1 MAGSGRVAW
10 NRTPDEVRDE
20 IRRRIAAGEGPSE
33 VADAMGVVV
42 RTVFRVIAEAGGM
55 PCRRVVSGCRLS
67 LADREEISRGLHAE
81 DTLSAIAVR
90 IGRHVSTVSR
100 EVKAGG
106 GRDLYRAW
114 RADREASQ
122 RRARPKTEKLAA
134 IPRLGAAVEVGLL
147 QGWSPE
153 QISGRLPMEFPDDH
167 EMRVSPE
174 TIYQSLFLQGRGAL
188 RKELVHCLRS
198 GRTRRRPQRRAV
210 TGRGRIPDMVMITER
225 PAEIEDR
232 AVPGHWEGDLL
243 LGGTASASSLG
254 TLVER
259 TSRLV
264 LLFPLGQDRSAEH
277 TRVKLAET
285 IQTLPAQMRRSIT
298 WDQGSEMAGHARFS
312 IDTGVQIYFCHPHSP
327 WERGTNENTNGL
339 LRQYFPKGA
348 DLRHVTQD
356 DCDAVAASLN
366 NRPRKTL
373 GFKTPLE
380 SFTELLLASTA

>member
-1 MAGSGRVAW
+1 MAGSSRVAW
-10 NRTPDEVRDE
+10 NRTSDEVRVE
-20 IRRRIAAGEGPSE
+20 IRRRIAGGEGPSG
-33 VADAMGVVV
+33 VAAAVGVTV

-55 PCRRVVSGCRLS
+55 PCRRVVSSCRLS
-67 LADREEISRGLHAE
+67 LADREEISRGLQAA
-81 DTLSAIAVR
+81 DTYTVIAAR

-100 EVKAGG
+100 EVTAGG
-106 GRDLYRAW
+106 GRQAYRAW
-114 RADREASQ
+114 RADRQAGQ
-122 RRARPKTEKLAA
+122 RRSRPKAEKLAVVPA
-134 IPRLGAAVEVGLL
+134 LAAAVEIGLR

-153 QISGRLPMEFPDDH
+153 QISRRLPMEFPDDD

-174 TIYQSLFLQGRGAL
+174 TIYRSLFLQGRGAL
-188 RKELVHCLRS
+188 RRELVSCLRS
-198 GRTRRRPQRRAV
+198 GRTRRRPQRRGV
-210 TGRGRIPDMVMITER
+210 TGQGRIPNMIMISDR

-243 LGGTASASSLG
+243 LGGTASASSIG

-259 TSRLV
+259 ASRLV

-277 TRVKLAET
+277 TRIKLAET
-285 IQTLPAQMRRSIT
+285 IQTLPTQMRRSIT
-298 WDQGSEMAGHARFS
+298 WDQGKEMAGHARFS
-312 IDTGVQIYFCHPHSP
+312 IDTGVQVYFCDPHSP
-327 WERGTNENTNGL
+327 WQRGSNENTNGL

-348 DLRHVTQD
+348 DLRHVTQA

-373 GFKTPLE
+373 GYKTPLE